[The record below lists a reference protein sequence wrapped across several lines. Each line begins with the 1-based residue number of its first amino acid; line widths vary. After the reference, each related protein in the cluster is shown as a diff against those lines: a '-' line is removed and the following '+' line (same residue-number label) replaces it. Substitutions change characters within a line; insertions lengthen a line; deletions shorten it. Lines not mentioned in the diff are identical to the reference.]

1 MLRSAA
7 NAGASIADAR
17 TNANAAVLAHSDF
30 FVPSLNQTLPA
41 LARTETRAPNGP
53 ANRYARPQRGS
64 ISLQGSKADFR
75 KVWRQRHSL
84 SFPAVLQP
92 IFQVLARH
100 CSLAF
105 IGLGERVR
113 IHVGNPGFIRPGGVL
128 GDDEPE
134 QPERGLAG
142 HVLALEQ
149 HAAEQSLRPVIALVG
164 RQPQPPRR
172 LDGVL

>member
-17 TNANAAVLAHSDF
+17 PNATAAVLAHRDF

-92 IFQVLARH
+92 IFQVLSRH

-105 IGLGERVR
+105 IVLLDPPLFPFC
-113 IHVGNPGFIRPGGVL
+113 NPPLFL
-128 GDDEPE
+128 
-134 QPERGLAG
+134 
-142 HVLALEQ
+142 
-149 HAAEQSLRPVIALVG
+149 
-164 RQPQPPRR
+164 PP
-172 LDGVL
+172 